1 MRNKLEI
8 ESSVWYDDLTD
19 INNFIGCVFTE
30 IDKLDNEILIFK
42 TKDKTFY
49 MLHKQ
54 DCCENVH
61 IDDIVGDLDIIM
73 NSPILK
79 ASEDSN
85 EGQIEYGS
93 LTWTFYNISTIK
105 GTVTITWRG
114 ESNGY
119 YSEKADIYV
128 KYNKKEN

>member
-8 ESSVWYDDLTD
+8 ENSVWYDDLTD
-19 INNFIGCVFTE
+19 VSSFVGCVFTE
-30 IDKLDNEILIFK
+30 INKLDNEVLIFK

-49 MLHKQ
+49 MLHKEE
-54 DCCENVH
+54 CCEEVY
-61 IDDIVGDLDIIM
+61 IDDIVGDLDIIT

-85 EGQIEYGS
+85 ENETNDGS

-119 YSEKADIYV
+119 YSEKAHIYV

>member
-1 MRNKLEI
+1 MRDKLKI
-8 ESSVWYDDLTD
+8 ENMCNYDDLAN
-19 INNFIGCVFTE
+19 INDFVGCIFTE
-30 IDKLDNEILIFK
+30 IDIIDDEILVFK

-54 DCCENVH
+54 DCCENVY
-61 IDDIVGDLDIIM
+61 ISDIVGHLDTIR

-85 EGQIEYGS
+85 QNETNDGS
-93 LTWTFYNISTIK
+93 LTWTFYNISTVK

-119 YSEKADIYV
+119 YSEKS
-128 KYNKKEN
+128 